1 MIARSLSDKVES
13 LQLKLLEALM
23 VIRTQSQLIE
33 QISSERD
40 RAIVQL
46 DSLRFAFTL
55 ESQKPDDLSR
65 N

>member
-23 VIRTQSQLIE
+23 IIRTQSKLIE

-40 RAIVQL
+40 RAIVQR
-46 DSLRFAFTL
+46 DALRFAYTI